1 MHRIRKMFLV
11 NVGTNKQRPSRRI
24 TELDPRD
31 GAAVVGPN
39 GVGKTT
45 TLRLTPLF
53 YGHLP
58 SQIIQIGH
66 GQKSMPRF
74 TLPTPESAIVF
85 EYQRGPSETHDLRL
99 AVLRAR
105 RDNPDALEYRLFE
118 SGFRREIFVD
128 ESGTFLDDEGS
139 KTAATNIG
147 VAFSMKLDASEYRA
161 IILNL
166 QANTKQ
172 AHRLRQIAREYSFA
186 PRAMPNLDRLV
197 GSVVKEH
204 VSFADLIQVAVGM
217 VNEETSA
224 SADSERNKL
233 LLKQTKSEITDWI
246 KNRRAC
252 EDANKITPIVDDLE
266 STIDRC
272 YREEDDIRLISAEVS
287 ALLDNKTKAL
297 ADVTTRQDTA
307 ATQRQRQQE
316 SEQNIQATLTSAF
329 EQAQSNR
336 RTAEQA
342 YNDQAAIK
350 ARFDKEDVA
359 GWAKKQ
365 EGVPALQ
372 AERAGILQQRQ
383 VYSAEAALIEDE
395 IRAAREEIEA
405 TREADLE
412 VLNRDADENRERR
425 AAQMQSLNDQK
436 SASHDAARSRHAE
449 QTTANQEKLVETQL
463 ALERGK
469 IEAERVEGPE
479 DARALVGDLRDQIDD
494 IKDSLVGA
502 RRLEVTRNQESLAAR
517 ERFTLLDQEVASV
530 HEQIGA
536 IESEIDHLERSLKP
550 EDGTLLAAIRRD
562 SQENWEH
569 FAKVVD
575 PKHLTR
581 TDLNPTFD
589 GDSNPT
595 TAFGWSIDVENL
607 AMPAWADE
615 EEIRTEIEQARQRL
629 TVAIALLTDT
639 KAKREAASA
648 NVTSAHEAALLAQ
661 SQVSVFEKNQSTKEL
676 SLAKA
681 REALEQAK
689 KAERERL
696 ADTISRLGKEMKA
709 LKQAQEQYTASARQE
724 IEGIEGRFGTEIW
737 NAGIAAKKEASDFE
751 ARRDAIKK
759 QATSQVAALTARRN
773 ERLRA
778 QNLDPEKFD
787 QWDARRKEIDATLRT
802 LENKAVLV
810 EQWRTWLNNNGPTE
824 LIRLEDVARDANT
837 ALSKADAAVKAH
849 EDAVKRAIEA
859 YRVQQKAFDESITD
873 LDSQVKKLQML
884 EGELPPPKHADV
896 SIDPSMTAAQ
906 LAINVSAAQSKL
918 ASTTRRIGE
927 LHNTIYNR
935 LTAGDN
941 NVKEFVERSV
951 AEVSNDRIEKA
962 RALVRC
968 HRNIPNEIVAN
979 LNNTLRVI
987 LDTIERFHSAIQSF
1001 ESDIKRFNKELG
1013 KGLQSVQQFER
1024 IRGLEIEM
1032 VTDFSDL
1039 GFMERLKQVS
1049 KFANDS
1055 HLTLGR
1061 AGQRRQVPDEAAE
1074 VVLQEFAN
1082 TIASGGRLEVDLSQH
1097 IRIRGKVMENDVEKT
1112 FHRESEL
1119 ENVSSN
1125 GLTSI
1130 ILITLLLGM
1139 LNMIRGKD
1147 AIYITWVTD
1156 EVGKFDGP
1164 NFIALMDML
1173 RDNRIDVIT
1182 ASPDLNPRHYRKFA
1196 QRYRLEDMGVIR
1208 TFAVPKHDLV
1218 TTGETVTLAAGD
1230 AQ

>member
-1 MHRIRKMFLV
+1 MLLV

-24 TELDPRD
+24 TEIAPRD

-128 ESGTFLDDEGS
+128 ENGTFLDDEGS

-172 AHRLRQIAREYSFA
+172 AHKLRQIAREYSFA

-204 VSFADLIQVAVGM
+204 VSFADLIQVAAGM
-217 VNEETSA
+217 VDEETSA
-224 SADSERNKL
+224 SADSERKKL

-252 EDANKITPIVDDLE
+252 EDANKITRIVDDLE

-272 YREEDDIRLISAEVS
+272 YREEDDIRLLSAEVS

-297 ADVTTRQDTA
+297 ADVTARQNTA

-316 SEQNIQATLTSAF
+316 SEQNIQATLTTAF

-342 YNDQAAIK
+342 YDDQAALK

-359 GWAKKQ
+359 GWAKKSRKAHRHCKPNGLASCSNARCIPPRPPLSRTRS
-365 EGVPALQ
+365 ELRARRSRRPATPTSRRSTEKLTVT
-372 AERAGILQQRQ
+372 L
-383 VYSAEAALIEDE
+383 AEAA
-395 IRAAREEIEA
+395 
-405 TREADLE
+405 
-412 VLNRDADENRERR
+412 
-425 AAQMQSLNDQK
+425 
-436 SASHDAARSRHAE
+436 SR
-449 QTTANQEKLVETQL
+449 L
-463 ALERGK
+463 AL
-469 IEAERVEGPE
+469 
-479 DARALVGDLRDQIDD
+479 
-494 IKDSLVGA
+494 
-502 RRLEVTRNQESLAAR
+502 
-517 ERFTLLDQEVASV
+517 
-530 HEQIGA
+530 
-536 IESEIDHLERSLKP
+536 
-550 EDGTLLAAIRRD
+550 
-562 SQENWEH
+562 
-569 FAKVVD
+569 
-575 PKHLTR
+575 
-581 TDLNPTFD
+581 
-589 GDSNPT
+589 
-595 TAFGWSIDVENL
+595 
-607 AMPAWADE
+607 
-615 EEIRTEIEQARQRL
+615 
-629 TVAIALLTDT
+629 
-639 KAKREAASA
+639 
-648 NVTSAHEAALLAQ
+648 
-661 SQVSVFEKNQSTKEL
+661 VSVWRAFATVRRWRACSN
-676 SLAKA
+676 
-681 REALEQAK
+681 
-689 KAERERL
+689 
-696 ADTISRLGKEMKA
+696 RLGKEMKA

-751 ARRDAIKK
+751 TRRDGIKK

-778 QNLDPEKFD
+778 QNLDPEKFE
-787 QWDARRKEIDATLRT
+787 QWDARRKEIDAILRT
-802 LENKAVLV
+802 LENKVVLV
-810 EQWRTWLNNNGPTE
+810 EQWRAWLNNNGPTE
-824 LIRLEDVARDANT
+824 LIRLEEAARDANT
-837 ALSKADAAVKAH
+837 ALSKADDAIRAH
-849 EDAVKRAIEA
+849 EGAVKRAIEA
-859 YRVQQKAFDESITD
+859 YRVQQRAFDESITD
-873 LDSQVKKLQML
+873 LTGQVQKLQML

-918 ASTTRRIGE
+918 ASTTHRIGE

-941 NVKEFVERSV
+941 NVKEFVERFV

-1001 ESDIKRFNKELG
+1001 ESDIKRFNKDLG

-1055 HLTLGR
+1055 HLALGR
-1061 AGQRRQVPDEAAE
+1061 AGQRRRFPTKPPKSYSMRLPIPSLAVAGLRSTCRSTSVFAAR
-1074 VVLQEFAN
+1074 LWRTTSRRHSTAK
-1082 TIASGGRLEVDLSQH
+1082 ASW
-1097 IRIRGKVMENDVEKT
+1097 KT
-1112 FHRESEL
+1112 CR
-1119 ENVSSN
+1119 
-1125 GLTSI
+1125 
-1130 ILITLLLGM
+1130 
-1139 LNMIRGKD
+1139 
-1147 AIYITWVTD
+1147 
-1156 EVGKFDGP
+1156 
-1164 NFIALMDML
+1164 
-1173 RDNRIDVIT
+1173 
-1182 ASPDLNPRHYRKFA
+1182 
-1196 QRYRLEDMGVIR
+1196 Q
-1208 TFAVPKHDLV
+1208 
-1218 TTGETVTLAAGD
+1218 TV
-1230 AQ
+1230 

>member
-1 MHRIRKMFLV
+1 VHRIRKMFLV

-24 TELDPRD
+24 TEIDPRD

-85 EYQRGPSETHDLRL
+85 EYQRGPSEAHDLRL

-105 RDNPDALEYRLFE
+105 RDNPDAIEYRLFE
-118 SGFRREIFVD
+118 SSFRREIFVD
-128 ESGTFLDDEGS
+128 ENGTFLDDEGA

-147 VAFSMKLDASEYRA
+147 VAFSMKLDASEYRS

-172 AHRLRQIAREYSFA
+172 AHKLRQIAREYSFA

-197 GSVVKEH
+197 GAVVKEH
-204 VSFADLIQVAVGM
+204 VSFADLIQAAVGM
-217 VNEETSA
+217 VNEEMSA
-224 SADSERNKL
+224 NSDSERNKL
-233 LLKQTKSEITDWI
+233 LLKQTKTEITDWI

-252 EDANKITPIVDDLE
+252 EDANKATPLVDDLE
-266 STIDRC
+266 STIDRS
-272 YREEDDIRLISAEVS
+272 YREEDDIRLLAAEVS
-287 ALLDNKTKAL
+287 ALLDNKTKTL
-297 ADVTTRQDTA
+297 DDVIGRQEQA
-307 ATQRQRQQE
+307 ATQRRRRQE
-316 SEQNIQATLTSAF
+316 AEQDIQTTLTTAL
-329 EQAQSNR
+329 EQAQANR
-336 RTAEQA
+336 RTADQA
-342 YNDQAAIK
+342 YNDQAALK
-350 ARFDKEDVA
+350 TRFDTEDVA

-365 EGVPALQ
+365 ESVQELQ
-372 AERAGILQQRQ
+372 AERAGILKQRQ
-383 VYSAEAALIEDE
+383 VYSAEAAIIDDE
-395 IRAAREEIEA
+395 IRAARDDIDA
-405 TREADLE
+405 TRDADLE
-412 VLNRDADENRERR
+412 TLNVEADENRDRR
-425 AAQMQSLNDQK
+425 AAQLESLSTQK
-436 SASHDAARSRHAE
+436 NASLESARERHSE
-449 QTTANQEKLVETQL
+449 QATANQGELLDTRV
-463 ALERGK
+463 ALERAK
-469 IEAERVEGPE
+469 IESNRVEGPE
-479 DARALVGDLRDQIDD
+479 EARALVNDLRDQIDD

-502 RRLEVTRNQESLAAR
+502 RSLEMTRAQESAAAR
-517 ERFTLLDQEVASV
+517 ERFTLLDQDVGAV
-530 HEQIGA
+530 QEQIA
-536 IESEIDHLERSLKP
+536 SIDSEIGRLERSLKP
-550 EDGTLLAAIRRD
+550 EDGTLLAAIRREPK
-562 SQENWEH
+562 ENWEN
-569 FAKVVD
+569 FAKVLD
-575 PKHLTR
+575 PQHLAR
-581 TDLNPTFD
+581 SDLNPSFD
-589 GDSNPT
+589 GPSDPT
-595 TAFGWSIDVENL
+595 AAFGWSLDVEKL
-607 AMPAWADE
+607 ALPTWADE
-615 EEIRTEIEQARQRL
+615 EEIRAQTEQARQHRASANL
-629 TVAIALLTDT
+629 LLTET

-648 NVTSAHEAALLAQ
+648 NVTCAHEAFLLAQ
-661 SQVSVFEKNQSTKEL
+661 SQVSVLTKNQSTKAL
-676 SLAKA
+676 SLEKA
-681 REALEQAK
+681 RDALEQSK

-696 ADTISRLGKEMKA
+696 AEIISRLNKELKA
-709 LKQAQEQYTASARQE
+709 LQQAQADHASSAKQE
-724 IEGIEGRFGTEIW
+724 IQRIESRFDSELW
-737 NAGIAAKKEASDFE
+737 DAGIATKNEASAFE
-751 ARRDAIKK
+751 ARREAIKK
-759 QATSQVAALTARRN
+759 QAASQIAALSAHRN

-778 QNLDPEKFD
+778 QNLDPEKLD
-787 QWDARRKEIDATLRT
+787 KWDARRREIDSTLRT

-810 EQWRTWLNNNGPTE
+810 EQWRAWLKTNGPTE
-824 LIRLEDVARDANT
+824 LIRLEEVARDANT
-837 ALSKADAAVKAH
+837 TLSKAVAAIKAH
-849 EDAVKRAIEA
+849 EDDVKHAIEA
-859 YRVQQKAFDESITD
+859 YRVQQKAFAESIND
-873 LDSQVKKLQML
+873 LDNQVKKLQML

-906 LAINVSAAQSKL
+906 LAINVSAAQGKL
-918 ASTTRRIGE
+918 ASTTRQISE

-941 NVKEFVERSV
+941 NVKEFAERSV

-1061 AGQRRQVPDEAAE
+1061 AGQRRQVPDDAAE
-1074 VVLQEFAN
+1074 TVLHEFAN

-1097 IRIRGKVMENDVEKT
+1097 IRIRGKVMENEVEKT

-1218 TTGETVTLAAGD
+1218 TTSEIMTLAAGD

>member
-1 MHRIRKMFLV
+1 MFLV

-24 TELDPRD
+24 TEIDPRE

-85 EYQRGPSETHDLRL
+85 EYQRGPSEAHDLRL

-128 ESGTFLDDEGS
+128 EHGTFLDDEGS
-139 KTAATNIG
+139 KAAATNIG
-147 VAFSMKLDASEYRA
+147 VVYSMKLDASEYRS

-166 QANTKQ
+166 HATTKQ
-172 AHRLRQIAREYSFA
+172 AHKLRQIAREYSFA

-217 VNEETSA
+217 VNEETNANS
-224 SADSERNKL
+224 DSERNKL
-233 LLKQTKSEITDWI
+233 LLKQTKTEITDWI

-252 EDANKITPIVDDLE
+252 EDAGKVTSAVDELD

-272 YREEDDIRLISAEVS
+272 YREEDEIRLLAAEVS
-287 ALLDNKTKAL
+287 ALLHNKTEAL
-297 ADVTTRQDTA
+297 VDVTGRQENA
-307 ATQRQRQQE
+307 AKQRRLQQE
-316 SEQNIQATLTSAF
+316 SEQDIQTTLNTAL
-329 EQAQSNR
+329 EQAQANR
-336 RTAEQA
+336 RAAGQA
-342 YNDQAAIK
+342 YSDQAALK
-350 ARFDKEDVA
+350 KRFDTEDVA

-365 EGVPALQ
+365 ESIQGLQ

-383 VYSAEAALIEDE
+383 VYSAEAAIIDDE
-395 IRAAREEIEA
+395 IRAAREEIDA
-405 TREADLE
+405 IREADLE
-412 VLNRDADENRERR
+412 TLNREAAENRERR
-425 AAQMQSLNDQK
+425 AAQLESLNSQK
-436 SASHDAARSRHAE
+436 NASLEGARGRHAE
-449 QTTANQEKLVETQL
+449 QATANQGKAIETRV
-463 ALERGK
+463 ALEGARIGS
-469 IEAERVEGPE
+469 ARVEGPE
-479 DARALVGDLRDQIDD
+479 EDRALVNELRDQVDA

-502 RRLEVTRNQESLAAR
+502 RSLEVARNQESAAAR
-517 ERFTLLDQEVASV
+517 ERFTRLDQEVASV
-530 HEQIGA
+530 QEQIADIG
-536 IESEIDHLERSLKP
+536 SEIARLERSLKP
-550 EDGTLLAAIRRD
+550 EDGTLLAAIRREPT
-562 SQENWEH
+562 ENWENL
-569 FAKVVD
+569 AKVID
-575 PKHLTR
+575 PQHLAR
-581 TDLNPTFD
+581 TDLSPTLEGSSD
-589 GDSNPT
+589 PT
-595 TAFGWSIDVENL
+595 TAFGWSLDVEKL

-615 EEIRTEIEQARQRL
+615 EEICTQIEQARQRL
-629 TVAIALLTDT
+629 ASANVLLTET
-639 KAKREAASA
+639 KSRREAASA
-648 NVTSAHEAALLAQ
+648 NITSAHEAFLLAQ
-661 SQVSVFEKNQSTKEL
+661 SQVSVLAKNQSTKEL

-681 REALEQAK
+681 RDALEQAK
-689 KAERERL
+689 KAERGRL
-696 ADTISRLGKEMKA
+696 AETISRLTKELKA
-709 LKQAQEQYTASARQE
+709 LDQAQAEHVASAKQE
-724 IEGIEGRFGTEIW
+724 LQRIESRFDSELW
-737 NAGIAAKKEASDFE
+737 NAGIAAKSEASDFDS
-751 ARRDAIKK
+751 RREAIKK
-759 QATSQVAALTARRN
+759 QAANQVAALTARRN

-778 QNLDPEKFD
+778 HNLDPEKFEK
-787 QWDARRKEIDATLRT
+787 WDARRREIDGILRT

-810 EQWRTWLNNNGPTE
+810 EQWRAWLTSNGPAE
-824 LIRLEDVARDANT
+824 LIRLEEAACDTNT
-837 ALSKADAAVKAH
+837 ALSKADAAIKGH
-849 EDAVKRAIEA
+849 EFAVQRAIEA
-859 YRVQQKAFDESITD
+859 YRVQQKAFDEAIADLTD
-873 LDSQVKKLQML
+873 QINKLKAL
-884 EGELPPPKHADV
+884 EAELPPPMHVDV
-896 SIDPSMTAAQ
+896 SIDPGMTAAQ
-906 LAINVSAAQSKL
+906 LAINVSAAQSKY
-918 ASTTRRIGE
+918 ASTTRRITE

-935 LTAGDN
+935 LTAGEN

-968 HRNIPNEIVAN
+968 HRNIPAEIVAN

-987 LDTIERFHSAIQSF
+987 LDTIERFHSAILSF
-1001 ESDIKRFNKELG
+1001 ETEIKRFNKNLG

-1049 KFANDS
+1049 KFAS
-1055 HLTLGR
+1055 ETHFTLGR
-1061 AGQRRQVPDEAAE
+1061 AGQRRQVPDDAAE
-1074 VVLQEFAN
+1074 IVLHEFAN

-1097 IRIRGKVMENDVEKT
+1097 IRIRGKVLENEVEKT

-1139 LNMIRGKD
+1139 LNMIRGTD
-1147 AIYITWVTD
+1147 DVYITWVTD

-1208 TFAVPKHDLV
+1208 TFAAPKHDLV
-1218 TTGETVTLAAGD
+1218 TSGEIIAIVAGD

>member
-24 TELDPRD
+24 TEIDPRG

-85 EYQRGPSETHDLRL
+85 EYQRGPSEAHDLRL

-118 SGFRREIFVD
+118 CGFRREIFVD
-128 ESGTFLDDEGS
+128 ENGTFLDDEGS
-139 KTAATNIG
+139 KTAATNVG
-147 VAFSMKLDASEYRA
+147 VVYSMKLDTSEYRS

-166 QANTKQ
+166 QATTKQ
-172 AHRLRQIAREYSFA
+172 AHKLRQIAREYSFA

-217 VNEETSA
+217 VNEETNANS
-224 SADSERNKL
+224 DSERNKL
-233 LLKQTKSEITDWI
+233 LLKQTKAEITDWI

-252 EDANKITPIVDDLE
+252 EDAERVTSSVDELE

-272 YREEDDIRLISAEVS
+272 YREEDDIRLLASEVS
-287 ALLDNKTKAL
+287 ALLQNKMDAL
-297 ADVTTRQDTA
+297 ADITGRQESA
-307 ATQRQRQQE
+307 ATQRRRQQE
-316 SEQNIQATLTSAF
+316 SEQDIQTTLNTAL
-329 EQAQSNR
+329 EQAQIIR
-336 RTAEQA
+336 RTADQA
-342 YNDQAAIK
+342 FNDQAALK
-350 ARFDKEDVA
+350 TRFDNGDAA

-365 EGVPALQ
+365 ENVQELQ
-372 AERAGILQQRQ
+372 AERAGILNQRK
-383 VYSAEAALIEDE
+383 VYSAEAAIIDDE
-395 IRAAREEIEA
+395 IRAARESIDAARESDLE
-405 TREADLE
+405 TLSREAE
-412 VLNRDADENRERR
+412 ENRERR
-425 AAQMQSLNDQK
+425 SAQLESLNNQK
-436 SASHDAARSRHAE
+436 NASLEAARERHAE
-449 QTTANQEKLVETQL
+449 QTTANQAKLIETRV
-463 ALERGK
+463 ALEGAK
-469 IEAERVEGPE
+469 IGSTRVEGPE
-479 DARALVGDLRDQIDD
+479 EARALVNDLRDQIDD

-502 RRLEVTRNQESLAAR
+502 RNLEVTRGQESMAAR
-517 ERFTLLDQEVASV
+517 ERFTLLDQEVSAAQ
-530 HEQIGA
+530 EQIAG
-536 IESEIDHLERSLKP
+536 IGSEIACLERSLNP
-550 EDGTLLAAIRRD
+550 EDGTLLAFIRREP
-562 SQENWEH
+562 SENWEH
-569 FAKVVD
+569 FAKVID
-575 PKHLTR
+575 PQHLAR
-581 TDLNPTFD
+581 TDLNPTFAD
-589 GDSNPT
+589 GSDPASV
-595 TAFGWSIDVENL
+595 FGWSLDVEKL
-607 AMPAWADE
+607 ATPAWADE
-615 EEIRTEIEQARQRL
+615 DDIRVQIERARQRL
-629 TVAIALLTDT
+629 ASASTILTET
-639 KAKREAASA
+639 KGKREAASA
-648 NVTSAHEAALLAQ
+648 NVASAHESFLVAQ
-661 SQVSVFEKNQSTKEL
+661 SQVSLLSKNQSTKEL

-681 REALEQAK
+681 RDALDQAK
-689 KAERERL
+689 REEREQL
-696 ADTISRLGKEMKA
+696 AAIASRLGKE
-709 LKQAQEQYTASARQE
+709 LKVLEQAQAEHVTSAKQE
-724 IEGIEGRFGTEIW
+724 LQRIERRFDSELW
-737 NAGIAAKKEASDFE
+737 DAGIAAKSEASDFE
-751 ARRDAIKK
+751 VRREAIKK
-759 QATSQVAALTARRN
+759 QAASQVTALTARRN

-778 QNLDPEKFD
+778 QNLDPEMIER
-787 QWDARRKEIDATLRT
+787 WDARRREIDETLRT

-810 EQWRTWLNNNGPTE
+810 EQWRAWLNSKGPTE
-824 LIRLEDVARDANT
+824 LIRLEEALHEANT
-837 ALSKADAAVKAH
+837 ALSKADAAIKGH
-849 EDAVKRAIEA
+849 ELAVQRANEA
-859 YRVQQKAFDESITD
+859 YRVQQKAFDEAIAD
-873 LDSQVKKLQML
+873 LSDQVNKLKAL
-884 EGELPPPKHADV
+884 EAELPPPKRTDV
-896 SIDPSMTAAQ
+896 SIDPSMTASQ
-906 LAINVSAAQSKL
+906 LAINVSAAQSKYAL
-918 ASTTRRIGE
+918 TIRRIGE
-927 LHNTIYNR
+927 LHSTIYNR
-935 LTAGDN
+935 LTAGEN

-968 HRNIPNEIVAN
+968 HRNIPAEVVAN

-987 LDTIERFHSAIQSF
+987 LDTIERFHSAILSF
-1001 ESDIKRFNKELG
+1001 ETEIKRFNKNLG
-1013 KGLQSVQQFER
+1013 KGLQAVQQFER

-1049 KFANDS
+1049 KFAS
-1055 HLTLGR
+1055 ETHFTLGR

-1074 VVLQEFAN
+1074 IVLHEFAN

-1097 IRIRGKVMENDVEKT
+1097 IRIRGKVLENEIEKT

-1139 LNMIRGKD
+1139 LNMIRGTGD
-1147 AIYITWVTD
+1147 VYITWVTD

-1208 TFAVPKHDLV
+1208 TFAVPKHDLLS
-1218 TTGETVTLAAGD
+1218 TGAIATNAAGG